1 MADLSDPQAVVSG
14 GQSTPPIGQAPSG
27 LSSHR
32 LPLAGVILLVVLTIV
47 WGANWPVNKIALL
60 EIPIFTFRAIVALAA
75 AGAVL
80 LLARVAGHSLYVPP
94 DQRRWLVWVA
104 LLNITGWMY
113 FSALALTLIPSGHTA
128 VIANTMPLW
137 AFLIA
142 IPVLKE
148 RPHTI
153 HWFGLVLGISGVL
166 LLAGNDFHWHG
177 DAHAGT
183 AAVLAGAI
191 CFAGGTVMQKRAPWR
206 MPMLTVIGWQFLI
219 GGIPLTIAALSDID
233 QLKPVSF
240 AAVIAALYTVL
251 VGMAFGYWAWLKIVG
266 MVPAGVASLTTLAI
280 PAVSLAAGAFLLD
293 ESVGWVEIAA
303 LALVVGA
310 LMTVLPRPSILFN
323 RQPRQRS

>member
-1 MADLSDPQAVVSG
+1 MAELSDPQTVASG
-14 GQSTPPIGQAPSG
+14 GQSARPDDQAPSG
-27 LSSHR
+27 PPSR
-32 LPLAGVILLVVLTIV
+32 LPFAGVMLLLVLTIV

-60 EIPIFTFRAIVALAA
+60 EIPIFTFRAIVAFAA

-80 LLARVAGHSLYVPP
+80 LLARAAGHSLYVPQ
-94 DQRRWLVWVA
+94 DQRRWLVLVA

-148 RPHTI
+148 RPHAV
-153 HWFGLVLGISGVL
+153 HWLGLALGISRVL
-166 LLAGNDFHWHG
+166 LLASKEFDGIG
-177 DAHAGT
+177 DAPAGT

-191 CFAGGTVMQKRAPWR
+191 CFAAGTVMQKRAPWR

-219 GGIPLTIAALSDID
+219 GGVPLAIAATTDIG
-233 QLKPVSF
+233 QLKPVSA
-240 AAVIAALYTVL
+240 AAVAAVLYTIL
-251 VGMAFGYWAWLKIVG
+251 VGMAFGYWAWLKIVA

-280 PAVSLAAGAFLLD
+280 PAVSLAAGALLLD
-293 ESVGWVEIAA
+293 ESVGWIEIAA

-310 LMTVLPRPSILFN
+310 LMTVLPRPAVLFSRRT
-323 RQPRQRS
+323 RQKS